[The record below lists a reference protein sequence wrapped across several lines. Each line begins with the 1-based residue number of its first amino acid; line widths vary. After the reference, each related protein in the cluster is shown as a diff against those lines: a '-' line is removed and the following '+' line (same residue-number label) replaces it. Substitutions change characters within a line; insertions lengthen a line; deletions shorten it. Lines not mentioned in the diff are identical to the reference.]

1 HFLVAQTHQVLCRQP
16 DQGLCY
22 LHAIQPPQGGSL
34 AFRCGQ
40 VFLHPERCR
49 RRGMARITGQNH
61 SLPAA
66 NARRLR
72 ARLRRAPAIVDT
84 PAPRTGISLDW
95 QLRYVEHSLPQS
107 WKCSRRGAMFI
118 IWWIIVGLIAGWIT
132 GKIMKGSGYGALMD
146 IVIGIVGAVIGGFI
160 MRTLGFAGRGGMIY
174 TIIVAI
180 IGAIILTLI
189 LRLFTGNKA
198 KT

>member
-1 HFLVAQTHQVLCRQP
+1 
-16 DQGLCY
+16 
-22 LHAIQPPQGGSL
+22 
-34 AFRCGQ
+34 
-40 VFLHPERCR
+40 
-49 RRGMARITGQNH
+49 
-61 SLPAA
+61 
-66 NARRLR
+66 
-72 ARLRRAPAIVDT
+72 
-84 PAPRTGISLDW
+84 
-95 QLRYVEHSLPQS
+95 
-107 WKCSRRGAMFI
+107 MFI

-146 IVIGIVGAVIGGFI
+146 IVIGIVGAVVGGFI